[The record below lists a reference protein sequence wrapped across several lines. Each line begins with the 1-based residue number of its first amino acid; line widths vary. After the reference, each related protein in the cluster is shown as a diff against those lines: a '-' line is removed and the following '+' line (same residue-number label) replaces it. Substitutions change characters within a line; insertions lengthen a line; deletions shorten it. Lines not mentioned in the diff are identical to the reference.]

1 MWRRGLWAVTL
12 LACVT
17 CVMPASPQA
26 SRTPAQA
33 KIPDSERLDV
43 NRASLIDLEKLPGM
57 TQIWAER
64 IVRFRPYHSKLDL
77 VNKGIIPP
85 HVYHKIEPFVVA
97 HRD

>member
-1 MWRRGLWAVTL
+1 L

-17 CVMPASPQA
+17 CAAPASPQA
-26 SRTPAQA
+26 SQAPAQI

-43 NRASLIDLEKLPGM
+43 NRASLTDLEKLPGM

-97 HRD
+97 HRE